1 MRLAAVGCIG
11 ALAALAGCG
20 EFGPG
25 ADVPRGAY
33 GLESVDGG
41 ALPFVMR
48 DDAEV
53 GRWVLLADTLF
64 VLGGGKAKYHRVTEV
79 TGSSF
84 MADTVM
90 DQRGET
96 NYRLVDGRIEVGF
109 FDCPINALALCTPFK
124 TGELIDRGFRL
135 QVGFVLFTAVGT
147 YRRR

>member
-1 MRLAAVGCIG
+1 MRLTAVAGIG
-11 ALAALAGCG
+11 ALAVLAGCG

-33 GLESVDGG
+33 GLESVNGG

-48 DDAEV
+48 DDAEA
-53 GRWVLLADTLF
+53 GRWVLRADTIF
-64 VLGGGKAKYHRVTEV
+64 VLGGGRAGYHRITEV

-109 FDCPINALALCTPFK
+109 FDCPVNALCTPFK